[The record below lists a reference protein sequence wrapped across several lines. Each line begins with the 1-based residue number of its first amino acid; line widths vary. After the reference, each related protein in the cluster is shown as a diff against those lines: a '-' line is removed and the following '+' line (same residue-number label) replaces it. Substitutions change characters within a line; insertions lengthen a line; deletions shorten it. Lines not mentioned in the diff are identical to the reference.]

1 MTETLLR
8 VEALRTGFATAGGLL
23 RAVDGVDLELPAGGT
38 LGVVG
43 ESGSGSR

>member
-1 MTETLLR
+1 MTGTLLW
-8 VEALRTGFATAGGLL
+8 VEALRTGFATVGGLL